1 MDIAF
6 ASPMELPADVFFLR
20 SAPSS
25 SSSSSSSSTGAALRS
40 TSPFRRRR
48 SEEKKAA
55 EDDQPSSSSSAT
67 TIDHSDASAVAAS
80 STSAAID
87 YIERQLRIVVPEAA
101 GVYGRHMPLSLQLLL
116 SPRALQTLR
125 GYVVARRA
133 VLYGAVVCAYDVAL
147 SAMLSVPLV
156 APLQSLAASVGTK
169 SGSKRIFAAADVNAF
184 PSIYDLFDPSMQIWR
199 SQQSRSVVA
208 KLEDEV
214 MGRGVEVCEA
224 GEIVEKGM
232 LAAGLRMEDVVLFP
246 EAIALAMLDGRE
258 EVEEGNGNG
267 EEGEEKGEEDGGKD
281 GGREG
286 GDGNEEKGWYPT
298 AHRKFVERIKEKQ
311 GKLEE
316 AMAPLV
322 VEALGL
328 SRLRFVK
335 AEAEAG
341 ADKQHSEE
349 PELCSSSPSDGIQQE
364 NRRAEEEE
372 ADGSLEITSDGCSD
386 EVRKD
391 VEQVQI
397 STDGLEMNEE
407 LEEERGIMKL
417 VEEEE
422 EEEIERMLK
431 TRNQLYASFISI
443 TAENNSCS
451 KDSKRNE
458 LFTMRP
464 HLCSYNILVQIG
476 FCLFFCAIC
485 IFSLPFFETEKEE
498 GKRMKLFPMLLTSVW

>member
-1 MDIAF
+1 M
-6 ASPMELPADVFFLR
+6 
-20 SAPSS
+20 
-25 SSSSSSSSTGAALRS
+25 
-40 TSPFRRRR
+40 
-48 SEEKKAA
+48 
-55 EDDQPSSSSSAT
+55 
-67 TIDHSDASAVAAS
+67 
-80 STSAAID
+80 
-87 YIERQLRIVVPEAA
+87 
-101 GVYGRHMPLSLQLLL
+101 GRM
-116 SPRALQTLR
+116 
-125 GYVVARRA
+125 
-133 VLYGAVVCAYDVAL
+133 VAL
-147 SAMLSVPLV
+147 
-156 APLQSLAASVGTK
+156 
-169 SGSKRIFAAADVNAF
+169 
-184 PSIYDLFDPSMQIWR
+184 
-199 SQQSRSVVA
+199 
-208 KLEDEV
+208 
-214 MGRGVEVCEA
+214 CEA

-316 AMAPLV
+316 AMAPLA

-349 PELCSSSPSDGIQQE
+349 PELCSSSPSDGIQE
-364 NRRAEEEE
+364 EISRAEEEA

-407 LEEERGIMKL
+407 LEEERGIMKF

-431 TRNQLYASFISI
+431 IRNQLYASFISI

-451 KDSKRNE
+451 KDSDRNE

-464 HLCSYNILVQIG
+464 HFCSYNDLVQIG
-476 FCLFFCAIC
+476 LCLLFSAIC
-485 IFSLPFFETEKEE
+485 IFSHPFFETEKEE
-498 GKRMKLFPMLLTSVW
+498 RKRMKLIPMLLMSVW